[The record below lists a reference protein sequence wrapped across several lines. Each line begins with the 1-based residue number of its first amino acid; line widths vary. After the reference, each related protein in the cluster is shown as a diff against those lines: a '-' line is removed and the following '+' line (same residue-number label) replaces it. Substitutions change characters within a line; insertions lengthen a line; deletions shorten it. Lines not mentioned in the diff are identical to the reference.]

1 LADFAFPGTSQHLQQ
16 KVRITMIQQMAE
28 QLQQQLALPGMD
40 QIAFCYLERPGDLLI
55 LECLQM
61 PRG

>member
-1 LADFAFPGTSQHLQQ
+1 
-16 KVRITMIQQMAE
+16 MIQQMAE

-55 LECLQM
+55 LEFLQM
-61 PRG
+61 PRR